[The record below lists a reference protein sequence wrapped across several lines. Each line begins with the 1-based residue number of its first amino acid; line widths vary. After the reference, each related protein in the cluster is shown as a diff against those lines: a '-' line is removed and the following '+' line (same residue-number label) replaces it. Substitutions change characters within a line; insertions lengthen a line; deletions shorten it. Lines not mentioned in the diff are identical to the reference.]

1 MRRLTLVIPFL
12 RFLRFSQ
19 ILPLVTALGLG
30 AVARGAELPAT
41 PPAVAPAAV
50 DPLSVYVV
58 TFGPGQH
65 PFFKFGHDALLVRD
79 RAAGT
84 DRVYNFGT
92 FSFGPGLIGE
102 FLKGRL
108 TYWLS
113 VSPLPVTIGSYEREN
128 RTIALQELALT
139 PAAKRD
145 LQARL
150 EDNARPAKREYKYD
164 YFLDNCST
172 RVRDA
177 VDRATDG
184 ALRASARAPGR
195 LTLRDQALRLTA
207 DYVPLYLAL
216 DLVLAGVT
224 DRPIDRWAE
233 MYIPEELARGL
244 RAVTV
249 PGPTGPR
256 PLVAA
261 EQVVYT
267 ATRPP
272 PLDRPPARFVSMLLV
287 GLGIALLFISLGWA
301 SPHRPV
307 VRAVFGL
314 LVAVWSLVIGF
325 VGCFLLYVW
334 MFTDHVVAHRNEN
347 IFQCAPWALVLGGL
361 GFAVAFGSRRA
372 TIAALRLAVVGMLFA
387 LAGWG
392 LKADPVFHQ
401 HNAAVI
407 ALLLPP
413 WMGMSI
419 GLLHARHGS

>member
-1 MRRLTLVIPFL
+1 MRRLPLVILF
-12 RFLRFSQ
+12 
-19 ILPLVTALGLG
+19 VALI
-30 AVARGAELPAT
+30 AAAPVARGAEVVAT
-41 PPAVAPAAV
+41 PTPTTAAAPVAI
-50 DPLSVYVV
+50 DPLSIYVV
-58 TFGPGQH
+58 TFGPGEH
-65 PFFKFGHDALLVRD
+65 PFFKFGHDALFVRD

-113 VSPLPVTIGSYEREN
+113 VSSLPVTIGSYEREN

-150 EDNARPAKREYKYD
+150 DDNARPDKREYKYD

-207 DYVPLYLAL
+207 DYLPLYLAL
-216 DLVLAGVT
+216 DLVLAGAT

-244 RAVTV
+244 RAVTL
-249 PGPTGPR
+249 PGPAGPR
-256 PLVAA
+256 PLVAG
-261 EQVVYT
+261 EQVIYT
-267 ATRPP
+267 STRPP

-287 GLGIALLFISLGWA
+287 GLGIALLFVALGWA
-301 SPHRPV
+301 SPHRRL
-307 VRAVFGL
+307 VRAAFGL
-314 LVAVWSLVIGF
+314 LVGVWSLVVGF
-325 VGCFLLYVW
+325 LGCFLLYVW
-334 MFTDHVVAHRNEN
+334 LFTDHVVAHRNEN
-347 IFQCAPWALVLGGL
+347 IFQCAPWALALGGL

-372 TIAALRLAVVGMLFA
+372 TLAALRLAVAGMLLA
-387 LAGWG
+387 LLGWG
-392 LKADPVFHQ
+392 LKADPSFHQ
-401 HNAAVI
+401 HNAALM

-413 WMGMSI
+413 WVGMSI